1 MPANFSPEELTR
13 YSRQLLL
20 PGVGVE
26 GQAKLRDARVLLIGL
41 GGLGSPAA
49 LYLAAA
55 GVGTLGLADP
65 DQLELHNLHRQILHD
80 TSHLGTPKTISGRER
95 LAALNPEIRL
105 REHIDGFSA
114 ANARELAAEYDLIV
128 DGADNF
134 STRYLANDV
143 AVLAK
148 RPLVHGSIMRFEG
161 QVSVFA
167 PARGGPCYRCLFPE
181 MPGPGEVPDCS
192 EAGVFGALCGLI
204 GSLMAMEALKLL
216 LNVGEP
222 LIGRMLVYEALGAT
236 PRVIRL
242 KADPH
247 CPACGPQPDARI
259 AALDPALY
267 NWQCETRPARHKAS
281 DTNERFL
288 RDLRALRGTNSAP
301 PPAANPAAAS
311 RAASSKSGDTNE
323 RFLRDMQALRGPGPS
338 TGLRESRVE
347 PLGAGPSTKS
357 GASPSTSLGASVTAG
372 ASAAKPGDTNG
383 RFLRDMQALR
393 ETKTAD
399 GPSPGAALPRSQS
412 DPRNTPP
419 DLRHSSPAPAVS
431 RVEPASAA
439 SKGALPPAASKPQP
453 APPNLQPPTSN
464 PQPSSFPMS
473 SAPALPFDPANPPLE
488 IGVEDAHAW
497 LESSAPPLVLDVR
510 EPFEVSLC
518 RLDGSTTIP
527 LAEVPA
533 RLADLP
539 RDRAILVHCH
549 HGGRSLQAAKF
560 LRAKGFPQA
569 VNLRGGIHQWAEEIE
584 PGMARY

>member
-1 MPANFSPEELTR
+1 LHLEFLILNSELNPRTLAAFAMPTHFSPEELSR

-26 GQAKLRDARVLLIGL
+26 GQARLRDARVLLIGL
-41 GGLGSPAA
+41 GGLGSPTA

-65 DQLELHNLHRQILHD
+65 DNLELHNLHRQVLHD
-80 TSHLGTPKTISGRER
+80 TIHIGTPKTISARER
-95 LAALNPEIRL
+95 LAGLNPEIRL

-114 ANARELAAEYDLIV
+114 ANARELAEEYDLIV

-143 AVLAK
+143 AVLAR

-161 QVSVFA
+161 QVAVFA

-181 MPGPGEVPDCS
+181 MPAPGEVPDCS

-204 GSLMAMEALKLL
+204 GSLMAMEALKLI

-222 LIGRMLVYEALGAT
+222 LIGRMMVYDALGAT

-247 CPACGPQPDARI
+247 CPACGAQPDARI
-259 AALDPALY
+259 AALEPSLY
-267 NWQCETRPARHKAS
+267 NWQCETRPARRKS
-281 DTNERFL
+281 SNTNERFL
-288 RDLRALRGTNSAP
+288 RDLHALRSTKSDDKK
-301 PPAANPAAAS
+301 PAGAK
-311 RAASSKSGDTNE
+311 RDTNE
-323 RFLRDMQALRGPGPS
+323 NFLRDMNALRGSKSSDANQPS
-338 TGLRESRVE
+338 T
-347 PLGAGPSTKS
+347 A
-357 GASPSTSLGASVTAG
+357 
-372 ASAAKPGDTNG
+372 
-383 RFLRDMQALR
+383 
-393 ETKTAD
+393 
-399 GPSPGAALPRSQS
+399 PRSQS
-412 DPRNTPP
+412 DSRN
-419 DLRHSSPAPAVS
+419 SPNRQGVNQQ
-431 RVEPASAA
+431 SA
-439 SKGALPPAASKPQP
+439 
-453 APPNLQPPTSN
+453 TSHA
-464 PQPSSFPMS
+464 QPSASPMPS
-473 SAPALPFDPANPPLE
+473 SSALPFDPANPPLE
-488 IGVEDAHAW
+488 IGVEEAHAW
-497 LESSAPPLVLDVR
+497 LESAEPPLVLDVR

-518 RLDGSTTIP
+518 RLDGSATIP

-560 LRAKGFPQA
+560 LRAKGFPKA
-569 VNLRGGIHQWAEEIE
+569 VNLRGGIHQWAEAIDSA
-584 PGMARY
+584 MARY